1 MAVKCYISE
10 EKQVKVIRIIPKDG
24 VGPGINAAID
34 RITSLKKCLSAA
46 SGGTVFENYVLG
58 AQSPGLVNSACRSY
72 SDVYYNAGDRSTVVL
87 LGEETKKSVRHRA
100 PLHDMR
106 NNYYCTTEPYRCGV
120 ELVTR
125 YPVTLAVLQY
135 LTGNKKGDYELE
147 LFKLFLSQ
155 NSGDT
160 NGLELERSFGFLENM
175 ISVDVGKEYLIYMI
189 REMYPDLYHFVIDVM
204 PLVDVENVELFDDN
218 IFRVSH
224 GKAQNN
230 ARGLKLVRQLH
241 KIANPSN
248 N

>member
-24 VGPGINAAID
+24 VGPGIKAAID
-34 RITSLKKCLSAA
+34 RITSLEGGLSAA
-46 SGGTVFENYVLG
+46 SGETVFENYVLG
-58 AQSPGLVNSACRSY
+58 AKSPYLVDSMYR
-72 SDVYYNAGDRSTVVL
+72 SDVYYNAGDRSTVIW
-87 LGEETKKSVRHRA
+87 LGEETEKRVRHKA
-100 PLHDMR
+100 PLHKIWESD
-106 NNYYCTTEPYRCGV
+106 YFTTVPYRCGV

-175 ISVDVGKEYLIYMI
+175 ISVDAGKEYLMYMI

-241 KIANPSN
+241 KIANNSN